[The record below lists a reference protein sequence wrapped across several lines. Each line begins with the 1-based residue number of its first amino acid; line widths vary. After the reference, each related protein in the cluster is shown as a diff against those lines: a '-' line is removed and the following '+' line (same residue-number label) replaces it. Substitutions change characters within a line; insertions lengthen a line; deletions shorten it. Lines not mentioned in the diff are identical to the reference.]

1 MAAERKDNEWKEAI
15 RRSEE
20 SMRIATQNKKQLE
33 ETIRHSMQD
42 QQTKTR
48 SVSEQEEEKKEE
60 KSQDNDEIVRKLR
73 KLKNKK
79 KMGLII
85 GRSDSEPFT
94 EPTINKHGWI
104 WVSLDKQK
112 RDKKIP
118 DRFHL
123 ANVDI
128 NNWQW
133 QLRLGSGKRG
143 IGFDKVI
150 VDWATLRYI
159 KSPWKTLYNLLEK
172 KKTSQLITELIV
184 SASFARELYGPRK
197 SINVNDN
204 LFQYSNEMTEDEKKD
219 HKKKYE
225 KQTIEYLKTLFHT
238 VEVKENQAYPTRQKI
253 VEKFLIMTGPKK
265 RFGGKKT
272 KKVRKHQGINQ
283 SGGNKGRLKKG
294 YRYSGKKL
302 KSGLPQIIK
311 IQKLK
316 K

>member
-1 MAAERKDNEWKEAI
+1 MRIATQNKKQLEEAI

-33 ETIRHSMQD
+33 EAIRRSMQD

-133 QLRLGSGKRG
+133 QLKLGSGKRG

-172 KKTSQLITELIV
+172 KNTSQLITELII
-184 SASFARELYGPRK
+184 SASVQPFGTHE
-197 SINVNDN
+197 SININDN
-204 LFQYSNEMTEDEKKD
+204 LYQFTRKMNENQKKD
-219 HKKKYE
+219 HIKKYE
-225 KQTIEYLKTLFHT
+225 TQTIEYLKTLFHT

>member
-1 MAAERKDNEWKEAI
+1 MAAESIDNEFEEVK

-33 ETIRHSMQD
+33 EAIRRSMQD

-133 QLRLGSGKRG
+133 QLKLGSGKRG

-172 KKTSQLITELIV
+172 KNTSQLITELII
-184 SASFARELYGPRK
+184 SASVQPFGTHE
-197 SINVNDN
+197 SININDN
-204 LFQYSNEMTEDEKKD
+204 LYQFTRKMNENQKKD
-219 HKKKYE
+219 HIKKYE
-225 KQTIEYLKTLFHT
+225 TQTIEYLKTLFHT

-294 YRYSGKKL
+294 YRYFGKKL